1 MIDRC
6 KNYPGI
12 EPVEQFLH
20 HYMRQKYVQDTEE
33 NEVSNDFDEIQTDF
47 KQWITTDRTDLI
59 SMKPSSNSL
68 TYFVKRQIKS
78 PLTHLLQ
85 GHNRLPSIS

>member
-12 EPVEQFLH
+12 EPVDQFLH

-47 KQWITTDRTDLI
+47 KQ
-59 SMKPSSNSL
+59 
-68 TYFVKRQIKS
+68 
-78 PLTHLLQ
+78 
-85 GHNRLPSIS
+85 